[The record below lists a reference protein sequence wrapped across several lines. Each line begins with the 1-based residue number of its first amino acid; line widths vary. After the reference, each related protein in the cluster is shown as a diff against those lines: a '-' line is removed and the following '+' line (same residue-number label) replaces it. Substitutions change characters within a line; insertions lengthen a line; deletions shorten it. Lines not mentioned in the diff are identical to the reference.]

1 MMPEVMR
8 FQGDRFFF
16 FRREGN
22 EPCPIHVEK
31 AEGLAK
37 FWLAPVALAEARG
50 FRPPE
55 VRALHNL
62 VEAHQEAFTL
72 AWYEHFG
79 R

>member
-8 FQGDRFFF
+8 FQGYRFFF
-16 FRREGN
+16 FSREGN
-22 EPCPIHVEK
+22 EPCHIHVEK

-37 FWLAPVALAEARG
+37 FWLVPVAFAETRG

-62 VEAHQEAFTL
+62 VEAHQKAFIL